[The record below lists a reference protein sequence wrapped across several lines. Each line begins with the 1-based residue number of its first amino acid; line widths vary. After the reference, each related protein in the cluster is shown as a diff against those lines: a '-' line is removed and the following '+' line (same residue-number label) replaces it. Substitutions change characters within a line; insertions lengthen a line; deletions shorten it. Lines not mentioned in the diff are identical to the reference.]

1 MARMSS
7 VGSVYGV
14 LPAPSTVTV
23 KSFGALANG
32 AADDAAARAVRPSAR
47 VTVTLRPSSRRPI
60 TPGTGSRDNAPHSRA
75 STAARAPALVALSTS
90 GTGQGYPEAGYSGPV
105 VTRLAAGVAA
115 IAIAAGAII
124 FWLSV
129 VQSQGFSYAGY
140 ISETGVPGSPQALG
154 YRVGIALFSCGLLLL
169 GVALRHTL
177 PFAAGL
183 LALGG
188 LLSSAASVVN
198 CSAGCPLPPYEAP
211 TFGDLVHAGASV
223 GAVVACLAAMVV
235 FAVSPTVG
243 VERALCRAWLV
254 AALPLFLVAASSLLF
269 VGRGRLTGDSERV
282 LLVVIIVCA
291 LVLALLQTRRIERPT
306 QLSDMSK

>member
-1 MARMSS
+1 
-7 VGSVYGV
+7 
-14 LPAPSTVTV
+14 
-23 KSFGALANG
+23 
-32 AADDAAARAVRPSAR
+32 
-47 VTVTLRPSSRRPI
+47 
-60 TPGTGSRDNAPHSRA
+60 
-75 STAARAPALVALSTS
+75 VALSTS

-129 VQSQGFSYAGY
+129 VESQGFSYAGY
-140 ISETGVPGSPQALG
+140 ISEAGVPGSPQALG
-154 YRVGIALFSCGLLLL
+154 YRVGIALFSGGLLFL
-169 GVALRHTL
+169 GVAFRHRL
-177 PFAAGL
+177 PVAAGL
-183 LALGG
+183 LGLGG
-188 LLSSAASVVN
+188 LLASAASVVN
-198 CSAGCPLPPYEAP
+198 CSAGCPLPPHEAP
-211 TFGDLVHAGASV
+211 TFADLVHAGASV

-235 FAVSPTVG
+235 FAVTPTVG

-282 LLVVIIVCA
+282 LLVVIIVWA
-291 LVLALLQTRRIERPT
+291 LVLALLQTRRIERST